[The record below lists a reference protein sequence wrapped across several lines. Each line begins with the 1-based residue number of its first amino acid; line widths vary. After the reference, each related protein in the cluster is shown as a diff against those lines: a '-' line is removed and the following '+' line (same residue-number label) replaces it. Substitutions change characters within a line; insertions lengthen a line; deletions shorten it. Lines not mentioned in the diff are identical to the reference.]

1 MTGEELPVWTPPP
14 TLGGHM
20 EDVILILGQLALALA
35 GFAACTLLLV
45 VICSALSYSVRKI
58 KELGRL

>member
-1 MTGEELPVWTPPP
+1 MEEAI
-14 TLGGHM
+14 
-20 EDVILILGQLALALA
+20 ILTSRLALLLA
-35 GFAACTLLLV
+35 GVAACVLLLV

>member
-1 MTGEELPVWTPPP
+1 MNE
-14 TLGGHM
+14 
-20 EDVILILGQLALALA
+20 VILLLGQLALALA